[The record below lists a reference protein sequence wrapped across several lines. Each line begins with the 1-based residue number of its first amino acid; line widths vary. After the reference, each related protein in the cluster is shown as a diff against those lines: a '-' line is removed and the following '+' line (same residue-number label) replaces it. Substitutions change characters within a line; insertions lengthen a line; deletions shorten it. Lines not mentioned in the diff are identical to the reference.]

1 MKKVN
6 KKQSFPD
13 TSNVRFRGD
22 QMKSMWQVQHKQTEV
37 FFFTWR
43 AIKLWKLHA
52 VKGSKF

>member
-43 AIKLWKLHA
+43 AIKL
-52 VKGSKF
+52 

>member
-22 QMKSMWQVQHKQTEV
+22 QMKSMWQVQHKQMEV
-37 FFFTWR
+37 FF
-43 AIKLWKLHA
+43 LPGVPLSY
-52 VKGSKF
+52 GNSMP